1 MGEVLTRTLKHYRQN
16 VRLYISC
23 LNTGECSPRAAPL
36 NGETGFIIR
45 SGNETLAAICIQLRN
60 GKLARV

>member
-1 MGEVLTRTLKHYRQN
+1 MGEVLTRTLKHHRQN

-45 SGNETLAAICIQLRN
+45 SGNETLAAICIQL
-60 GKLARV
+60 